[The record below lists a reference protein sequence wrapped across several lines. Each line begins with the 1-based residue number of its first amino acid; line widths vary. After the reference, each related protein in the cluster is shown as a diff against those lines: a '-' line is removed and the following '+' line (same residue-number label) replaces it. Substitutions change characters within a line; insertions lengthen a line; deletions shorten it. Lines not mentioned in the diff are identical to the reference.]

1 MLALKL
7 RTNREIL
14 TIDCSEPGIFSVH
27 WNGISGK
34 DVRVSIDAPLSAGI
48 SRVPHTDSI
57 DGLSW
62 LCQPGEMIEV
72 EARSPGVFECQIVE
86 MKDGQFVVK
95 LRAPNDFLFLFEFES
110 EVAA

>member
-7 RTNREIL
+7 RANKEIL
-14 TIDCSEPGIFSVH
+14 TVECSEPTTFRVLWDDIVRGQV
-27 WNGISGK
+27 K
-34 DVRVSIDAPLSAGI
+34 VRVDAERSAAI
-48 SRVPHTDSI
+48 YREYDRYI
-57 DGLSW
+57 KGLSW

-86 MKDGQFVVK
+86 MKGGQFVVK